1 MKKDPSKVALVTGA
15 GRGIGLEVARLLLAK
30 GYRVL
35 AVSREGVDAQRLG
48 GPNPALR
55 TERADVTDHAAMQ
68 SLVNSVREQWAPV
81 SVLMNNAGI
90 SPKQADGNSAGILDI
105 TPEEWASVLEVNL
118 TSILRLCQMVLPGMR
133 DQGWGRIV
141 NVSSL
146 AGRAKSL
153 VAGGSYMASKA
164 GVLGLTRAIA
174 AEMGPHGITA
184 NAITPGRILTDMAQ
198 QAAPSVNE
206 SYAAQIPARRLGT
219 PEEVAEAMVF
229 LAAEEAGFING
240 AILDINGGFYMP

>member
-1 MKKDPSKVALVTGA
+1 MKQDPSKVALVTGA

-35 AVSREGVDAQRLG
+35 AVSREGVEAQQLG
-48 GPNPALR
+48 GASARLR
-55 TERADVTDHAAMQ
+55 TERADVTDYPAMQ
-68 SLVNSVREQWAPV
+68 ALVDSAREQWGPV

-90 SPKQADGNSAGILDI
+90 SPKQADGNSSGILDI
-105 TPEEWASVLEVNL
+105 TLGEWESVLQVNL

-133 DQGWGRIV
+133 EQGWGRIV

-184 NAITPGRILTDMAQ
+184 NAITPGRILTEMAQ

-206 SYAAQIPARRLGT
+206 NYAAQIPARRLGT
-219 PEEVAEAMVF
+219 PEEVAAAMVF
-229 LAAEEAGFING
+229 LAAEESGFING

>member
-15 GRGIGLEVARLLLAK
+15 GRGIGLEAARQLLAK
-30 GYRVL
+30 DYRVI
-35 AVSREGVDAQRLG
+35 AVSREGVDPQKLG
-48 GPNPALR
+48 GPSARLR
-55 TERADVTDHAAMQ
+55 TERADVTDYAAMQ
-68 SLVNSVREQWAPV
+68 ALLDSARAAWGPV

-90 SPKQADGNSAGILDI
+90 SPKQANGNSSGILDI
-105 TPEEWASVLEVNL
+105 SPEEWESVLQVNL
-118 TSILRLCQMVLPGMR
+118 TSILRLCQMVLPAMR
-133 DQGWGRIV
+133 DQEWGRIV

-184 NAITPGRILTDMAQ
+184 NAITPGRILTEMAQ

-206 SYAAQIPARRLGT
+206 SYAAQIPVRRLGT
-219 PEEVAEAMVF
+219 PEEVAAAMVF

>member
-1 MKKDPSKVALVTGA
+1 MKQDPSKVALVTGA

-48 GPNPALR
+48 GPCAQLR
-55 TERADVTDHAAMQ
+55 TEQADVTDYAAMQ
-68 SLVNSVREQWAPV
+68 AVVERAREQWGPV

-105 TPEEWASVLEVNL
+105 TPEEWESVLQVNL

-133 DQGWGRIV
+133 EQGWGRIV

-184 NAITPGRILTDMAQ
+184 NAITPGRILTEMAQ

-206 SYAAQIPARRLGT
+206 NYAAQIPVRRLGT
-219 PEEVAEAMVF
+219 PEEVAAAMVF

>member
-15 GRGIGLEVARLLLAK
+15 GRGIGMEVARLLLAK
-30 GYRVL
+30 GYRVV

-48 GPNPALR
+48 GSNPALR
-55 TERADVTDHAAMQ
+55 AERADVTDHAAMQ
-68 SLVNSVREQWAPV
+68 SLVDSVREQWAPV

-90 SPKQADGNSAGILDI
+90 SPKQADGSSAGILDI

-206 SYAAQIPARRLGT
+206 NYAAQIPARRLGT
-219 PEEVAEAMVF
+219 PEEVAAAMVF

>member
-1 MKKDPSKVALVTGA
+1 MKKDPSRVALVTGA
-15 GRGIGLEVARLLLAK
+15 GRGIGLEVVRQLLAK
-30 GYRVL
+30 HYRVV
-35 AVSREGVDAQRLG
+35 AVSREGVDAEKLG
-48 GPNPALR
+48 GSCAQLR
-55 TERADVTDHAAMQ
+55 TERADVTDYASMQ
-68 SLVNSVREQWAPV
+68 ALVENVRAKWGPV

-90 SPKQADGNSAGILDI
+90 SPKQANGTSSGILDI
-105 TPEEWASVLEVNL
+105 NPQEWESVLQVNL
-118 TSILRLCQMVLPGMR
+118 TSILRLCQMVLPAMR

-184 NAITPGRILTDMAQ
+184 NAITPGRILTEMAQ

-206 SYAAQIPARRLGT
+206 NYAAQIPVRRLGT
-219 PEEVAEAMVF
+219 PEEVAAAMVF

>member
-1 MKKDPSKVALVTGA
+1 MKRDPSKVALVTGA
-15 GRGIGLEVARLLLAK
+15 GRGIGLELARQMLAK

-35 AVSREGVDAQRLG
+35 AVSREGVDAQKLG
-48 GPNPALR
+48 GPCARLR
-55 TERADVTDHAAMQ
+55 AECADVTDHAAMQ
-68 SLVNSVREQWAPV
+68 ALVDSVREAWGPV

-90 SPKQADGNSAGILDI
+90 SPKQANGNSSGILDI
-105 TPEEWASVLEVNL
+105 TPAEWDQVLHVNL
-118 TSILRLCQMVLPGMR
+118 TSVLRLCQMVLPAMR
-133 DQGWGRIV
+133 EQGWGRIV

-174 AEMGPHGITA
+174 AEMGPFGITA
-184 NAITPGRILTDMAQ
+184 NAVTPGRILTEMAQ

-206 SYAAQIPARRLGT
+206 NYAAQIPARRLGT
-219 PEEVAEAMVF
+219 PEEVAAAMVF
-229 LAAEEAGFING
+229 LAAEESGFING

>member
-1 MKKDPSKVALVTGA
+1 MKRDPSKVALVTGA

-35 AVSREGVDAQRLG
+35 AVSREGVDAQKLG
-48 GPNPALR
+48 GPSDRLR
-55 TERADVTDHAAMQ
+55 AECADVTDYAAMQ
-68 SLVNSVREQWAPV
+68 ALVDGAREAWGPV

-90 SPKQADGNSAGILDI
+90 SPKQANGNSSGILDI
-105 TPEEWASVLEVNL
+105 APAEWDLVLQVNL
-118 TSILRLCQMVLPGMR
+118 TSILRLCQMVLPAMR

-174 AEMGPHGITA
+174 AEMGPFGITA
-184 NAITPGRILTDMAQ
+184 NAVTPGRILTEMAQ

-206 SYAAQIPARRLGT
+206 NYAAQIPARRLGT
-219 PEEVAEAMVF
+219 PEEVAAAMVF
-229 LAAEEAGFING
+229 LAAEESGFING
-240 AILDINGGFYMP
+240 AILDVNGGFYMP

>member
-1 MKKDPSKVALVTGA
+1 MKQDPSKVALVTGA

-35 AVSREGVDAQRLG
+35 AVSREGVEAQRLG
-48 GPNPALR
+48 GASAHLR
-55 TERADVTDHAAMQ
+55 TERADVTDYAAMQ
-68 SLVNSVREQWAPV
+68 ALVDSAREQWGPV

-105 TPEEWASVLEVNL
+105 TPAEWESVLQVNL

-174 AEMGPHGITA
+174 AEMAPHGITA
-184 NAITPGRILTDMAQ
+184 NAITPGRILTEMAQ

-206 SYAAQIPARRLGT
+206 NYAAQIPVRRLGT
-219 PEEVAEAMVF
+219 PEEVAAAMVF

>member
-1 MKKDPSKVALVTGA
+1 MKKDPSRVALVTGA
-15 GRGIGLEVARLLLAK
+15 GRGIGLEVVRQLLAK
-30 GYRVL
+30 HYRVV
-35 AVSREGVDAQRLG
+35 AVSREGVDAEKLG
-48 GPNPALR
+48 GSCAQLR
-55 TERADVTDHAAMQ
+55 TERADVTDYASMQ
-68 SLVNSVREQWAPV
+68 ALVENVRAKWGPV

-90 SPKQADGNSAGILDI
+90 SPKQANGNSSGILDI
-105 TPEEWASVLEVNL
+105 NPQEWESVLQVNL
-118 TSILRLCQMVLPGMR
+118 TSILRLCQMVLPAMR

-184 NAITPGRILTDMAQ
+184 NAITPGRILTEMAQ

-206 SYAAQIPARRLGT
+206 NYAAQIPVRRLGT
-219 PEEVAEAMVF
+219 PEEVAAAMVF

>member
-1 MKKDPSKVALVTGA
+1 MKQDPSKVALVTGA
-15 GRGIGLEVARLLLAK
+15 GRGIGQEAARLLLAK
-30 GYRVL
+30 QYRVV
-35 AVSREGVDAQRLG
+35 AVSREGVDAAQLG
-48 GPNPALR
+48 GASDRLR
-55 TERADVTDHAAMQ
+55 TERADVTDYAAMQ
-68 SLVNSVREQWAPV
+68 ALIASVGAQWGPV

-90 SPKQADGNSAGILDI
+90 SPKQANGNSSGILDI
-105 TPEEWASVLEVNL
+105 TPEEWESVLQVNL
-118 TSILRLCQMVLPGMR
+118 TSILRLCQMVLPAMR
-133 DQGWGRIV
+133 EQGWGRIV

-184 NAITPGRILTDMAQ
+184 NAITPGRILTEMAQ

-206 SYAAQIPARRLGT
+206 NYAAQIPVRRLGT
-219 PEEVAEAMVF
+219 PEEVAAAMVF